1 MNTPLRYTMVIQWSD
16 ADQAYLVSLPEW
28 ADRVLG
34 PVTHGESYEDAVKH
48 GHEALEALIASA
60 QKHQEPLPTP
70 QVFVAP

>member
-48 GHEALEALIASA
+48 GHEALEALIASS

-70 QVFVAP
+70 QVFVTP